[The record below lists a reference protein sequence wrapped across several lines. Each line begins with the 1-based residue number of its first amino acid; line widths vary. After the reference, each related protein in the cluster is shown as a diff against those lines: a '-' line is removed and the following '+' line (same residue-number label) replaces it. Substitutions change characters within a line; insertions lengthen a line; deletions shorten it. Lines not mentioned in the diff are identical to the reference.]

1 MANIGWIK
9 LHRKILDWEWSTKPL
24 TFRLFIHILLN
35 ANINDSTFRGQF
47 VPAGSFITGRI
58 KLSQECG
65 MTEREVRTALSHLKS
80 TNEVTIQSTNE
91 YSIISVVCWKD
102 YQAIDQPNANERPT
116 KDQRKTTDKETKN
129 IRTKEEENIYGD
141 FESFWSG
148 WIPFEMNKGN
158 KSKAEESYHKAL
170 HLTTEEDLIIK
181 RDKYLFQC
189 TKNKTKTKHVVTWLN
204 QKGWEDDYEEKEPI
218 KKPWSPF

>member
-35 ANINDSTFRGQF
+35 DNINDSTFRGQF

-65 MTEREVRTALSHLKS
+65 MSEREVRTALSHLKS

-116 KDQRKTTDKETKN
+116 KDQRATTDKETKN
-129 IRTKEEENIYGD
+129 IRTKEEENIVEFIFPD
-141 FESFWSG
+141 C
-148 WIPFEMNKGN
+148 IPK
-158 KSKAEESYHKAL
+158 K
-170 HLTTEEDLIIK
+170 
-181 RDKYLFQC
+181 Q
-189 TKNKTKTKHVVTWLN
+189 
-204 QKGWEDDYEEKEPI
+204 WEDFKSHRGKTFTKKAQELALKQLEEWHKEGYDI
-218 KKPWSPF
+218 KKILEKSIMNNWKGLFVNKDTPKVKKKYTGF